1 MNSLEFI
8 EKEIERCKNIK
19 NGIIAILKEPYHE
32 ESFKLVLIDDL
43 RNYENAL
50 SFLNQVKIELEGWEA
65 IKSELVIE
73 KHVANS
79 YEDEYRTITFKSGCI
94 DDIEIL
100 ENKSKINAI
109 SKALEVKND

>member
-1 MNSLEFI
+1 MNKEELQKEQKMTNLRWI
-8 EKEIERCKNIK
+8 ESEIDRLIFSIERSKILNK
-19 NGIIAILKEPYHE
+19 NGDVAIQEKRLTH
-32 ESFKLVLIDDL
+32 
-43 RNYENAL
+43 
-50 SFLNQVKIELEGWEA
+50 LNQIKIKLEAWEA

-73 KHVANS
+73 KHVDNL

-109 SKALEVKND
+109 SKALEVKDE